1 MKTWAI
7 AGLLVGFG
15 FCLCSADAQEADAES
30 KITALER
37 VAKIQACE
45 AKDLKTLDAMLDDS
59 FAFVDAEGRLRNKA
73 EVLALIQ
80 TASPMKFGV
89 DTMVV
94 RLHGD
99 TAIVTG
105 FYLVKR
111 LQPGDPFVRQG
122 RFVDTWLYKN
132 GHWVAIASLLTPM
145 ND

>member
-15 FCLCSADAQEADAES
+15 LSLCSAHGQEADAES
-30 KITALER
+30 KIIALER
-37 VAKIQACE
+37 VAKLQACE
-45 AKDLKTLDAMLDDS
+45 SKDLKTLDTMLDDS
-59 FAFVDAEGRLRNKA
+59 FAYVDAEGRLQNKA

-80 TASPMKFGV
+80 TATPMKFGV
-89 DTMVV
+89 DDMVV

-105 FYLVKR
+105 LYVTKK
-111 LQPGDPFVRQG
+111 LQLGDPFVRQG

-145 ND
+145 SD